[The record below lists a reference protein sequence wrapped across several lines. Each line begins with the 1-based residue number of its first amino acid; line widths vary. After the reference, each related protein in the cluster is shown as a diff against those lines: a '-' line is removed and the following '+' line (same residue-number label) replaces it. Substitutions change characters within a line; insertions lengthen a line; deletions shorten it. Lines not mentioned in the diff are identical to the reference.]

1 MVWLVTSKSSLSK
14 LGNIQKRALRFVL
27 NDYGTDGKDLL
38 TEANVRGIKIMTLR
52 QLAIEVYKSITE
64 SNSE

>member
-1 MVWLVTSKSSLSK
+1 MVWLVTSKSSVSK

-27 NDYGTDGKDLL
+27 NGYETDGKDLL